1 MNFNRLLN
9 ELSSLVINSIIKLV
23 IYQIK
28 KEETMKKSFIIVWMI
43 VFLFALAACGET
55 TTDPKAITYTV
66 TFDVQGGS
74 AVQSIEVNEGAT
86 ITLSSYT
93 TSKDAFDFEGWA
105 LSATGTVLSGTYT
118 VNNNVTMFAIFTAQA
133 VEYEITFYDE
143 DGEILDTISFTEN
156 SIPTYNYQP
165 VDTEEWDYTFEGW
178 KTSLESNAVL
188 TTLPAVSADT
198 LYYASV
204 SAVKKQYTITF
215 VTNGGTDVGAITVDY
230 GTEVQQ
236 PENPSKEGFKFVSWT
251 SDRALQNTI
260 SWPINVTT
268 NTTVYAAWNEK
279 IELGIY
285 LQALLSSYTYDVSD
299 FIPEKMQPGGVLAD
313 KSQSTIEYSSFVNIS
328 SIPTGYGEQWQ
339 MVIDNIGQTKSFIDI
354 LNVVDSISVTAVT
367 LFNNYIDSNPSDTN
381 NFNFSSGIYEVSIK
395 FEDDVMYLVVDFT
408 TNFPIFGMQTAQI
421 MLKYNISNQ
430 EKEGRIQIGD
440 ANALRYV
447 ITEDSY
453 TFGIRYLGIRRAY
466 FNIQRNED
474 GDIEGSIFEFLG
486 IDGSISTSSA
496 AQFYITDEYTSV
508 VGNKASGIIG
518 FTSTINELYNTPTG
532 KFLGYEIRESVSSIT
547 YNTLWFNL
555 SDQTGIT
562 SIKKVDQ
569 ANGSNPDSIYVNGNA
584 SLFGSKNVGGFSLK
598 NLSRRYDI
606 EFRKQYIY
614 YIDNGVLMKAEIE
627 VPMLFVQAEQYN
639 TLVSD
644 VKERNSY
651 LSTFNITLSAATKTK
666 IEADY
671 STMID
676 IFIDNKE
683 TIKVD
688 DVLYYIGQ
696 KYSFSQS

>member
-9 ELSSLVINSIIKLV
+9 ELSSLVINSIMKIV